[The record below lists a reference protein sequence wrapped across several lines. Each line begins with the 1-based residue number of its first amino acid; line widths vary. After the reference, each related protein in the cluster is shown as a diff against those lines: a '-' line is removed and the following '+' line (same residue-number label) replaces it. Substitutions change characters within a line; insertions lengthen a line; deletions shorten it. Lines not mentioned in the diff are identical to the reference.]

1 MASSLHRDNNIVK
14 VAFSAYRDDG
24 SYHLLGIGYRQFV
37 LQGTGTSLNISIVNQ
52 PAPRFYRLDRY
63 PIGDPPEDQFGQIID
78 RPAVGGIQ
86 FSPDGTKI
94 YFVKSPNYEYDFP
107 PNGVTAA
114 TNFGYIDLEWT
125 LGDPDVPH
133 HYLPIDLPTETRK
146 LADTQMFTNVG
157 PDGVT
162 PTLYMTRNELI
173 VDTWYK
179 WISTFEDPDNP
190 DPANFEMFTLE
201 VSDVG
206 TFIDEAPPEYRLLNQ
221 RVIGSTHLTQMQ
233 DPVCCV
239 EMLLTRD
246 RSATI
251 VPGCQTIWS
260 PGNNPFYNTF
270 APIDVVSE
278 LRIAAGV
285 SVSAADMEFRFAPD
299 AVLVIEPGATFISN
313 NCTFTSSCGG
323 QWKGIRVEGT
333 TSNWQ
338 QQSGSQ
344 GRLFLEPG
352 SVVEHAEIGAWTAR
366 EIGSN
371 APDPLRFGGIVRA
384 NGATFIDCT
393 TGIRIERFHR
403 RIPFTSLELNNLSS
417 VANTSFRTTEDW
429 IGPANPYAHIY
440 LYDVN
445 GISITNSSFANK
457 APELFATTERG
468 WGVVGLDAAFTCNG
482 SNPVDHFF
490 ESLSVGVVGSAPD
503 LLERYVVNS
512 MSFKDNLMGIVDLGS
527 TGSRITRNTFSL
539 LDDENETTYGLMLY
553 SSELYTVERNEFGR
567 PIGDGA
573 GYAGITFIGTSF
585 AGNQVY
591 DNTYSKL
598 TVGNWV
604 RGQQRNPNFPI
615 PIAPGLQMRCGT
627 HEGNV
632 VTHFYSEEAVVRSE
646 QGLPGPTV
654 QQLAN
659 NEHNSEPGCDFTAP
673 SGIYFHPFVLAF
685 QNYDLFVNYN
695 FYDFAGSPEQRPSC
709 VEDEFGTPETFIGDW
724 FYDLVPNLQASA
736 FDKEVHC
743 AVGILD
749 IEETFQGLTAG
760 SMAAEYQQSVA
771 ALTSAMHNYQGT
783 VDLGQKVDLLEALR
797 QEPPMPSHQLR
808 DVLLAHHPLSDE
820 VLKEAIF
827 RTEPLDPWHLT
838 QVLIA
843 NSRLNGWVL
852 QALSEQNVLPAYFLH
867 LVRQAQSGEVG
878 IKRLLELEIMQRQQ
892 ERDLL
897 LTRLLEH
904 WSADTLSEARADS
917 VLALLAADS
926 LGFGPYGHLA
936 QYAFAGDAQG
946 SEALSQALREHAI
959 NDDFVQFTDMLAQ
972 ADGALHELKGHE
984 WDLQRMAFNESP
996 GSGALAWSAL
1006 LVLQH
1011 LDSVPMPQLPG
1022 MLKSLWMPRPTRS
1035 AGLEQPLISVLP
1047 NPASDRIGYVVPM
1060 HESMEQGVLE
1070 VFDAQGRQVQI
1081 IALNGRR
1088 GLIESSVVGWRP
1100 GLYMVRLLLDGNTLG
1115 SAKFTVVR

>member
-1 MASSLHRDNNIVK
+1 MPLSEVVLDAAGEPVSLPRVGGLEFSRGGRFLYFLRSFEGIEGNRLQYYDWETNTVSPYGVVIPT
-14 VAFSAYRDDG
+14 AFVDSRLEINTAPDG
-24 SYHLLGIGYRQFV
+24 IRPAIYMCGTT
-37 LQGTGTSLNISIVNQ
+37 GTGSHWL
-52 PAPRFYRLDRY
+52 
-63 PIGDPPEDQFGQIID
+63 G
-78 RPAVGGIQ
+78 AV
-86 FSPDGTKI
+86 
-94 YFVKSPNYEYDFP
+94 V
-107 PNGVTAA
+107 
-114 TNFGYIDLEWT
+114 
-125 LGDPDVPH
+125 
-133 HYLPIDLPTETRK
+133 
-146 LADTQMFTNVG
+146 
-157 PDGVT
+157 
-162 PTLYMTRNELI
+162 
-173 VDTWYK
+173 
-179 WISTFEDPDNP
+179 DPDNP
-190 DPANFEMFTLE
+190 SASVWLPEAFGLAS
-201 VSDVG
+201 VSLG
-206 TFIDEAPPEYRLLNQ
+206 QNTLLNPLAQ
-221 RVIGSTHLTQMQ
+221 PAPLDRYHLLMKQASGKASEQMLADELCCEALVSMTGYHDYTAPTGS
-233 DPVCCV
+233 
-239 EMLLTRD
+239 
-246 RSATI
+246 S
-251 VPGCQTIWS
+251 IWNS
-260 PGNNPFYNTF
+260 GSNPFGNFGVVRSSGTLRIPTGAFISAANMEFQF
-270 APIDVVSE
+270 AP
-278 LRIAAGV
+278 G
-285 SVSAADMEFRFAPD
+285 
-299 AVLVIEPGATFISN
+299 AVMIIEPGATFISN
-313 NCTFTSSCGG
+313 NCTFTAACDAP
-323 QWKGIRVEGT
+323 WKGIRVEGT
-333 TSNWQ
+333 TSNWI
-338 QQSGSQ
+338 QSSTAQ

-352 SVVEHAEIGAWTAR
+352 SVVAHAEVGAWTAR
-366 EIGSN
+366 ILPNGGV
-371 APDPLRFGGIVRA
+371 DPQRFGGIVRS
-384 NGATFIDCT
+384 NGATVMDCG
-393 TGIRIERFHR
+393 TGVRIERFHR
-403 RIPFTSLELNNLSS
+403 RIPFTSIELNNLSS
-417 VANTSFRTTEDW
+417 ITNTAFRTTEDW
-429 IGPANPYAHIY
+429 MGDANPYAHLY

-445 GISITNSSFANK
+445 GIFISNSSFVNK
-457 APELFATTERG
+457 APQLFATTERG

-482 SNPVDHFF
+482 TNPVDHLFQN
-490 ESLSVGVVGSAPD
+490 LSVGVVGSTPD

-512 MSFKDNLMGIVDLGS
+512 MTFKDNVMGIADLGS
-527 TGSRITRNTFSL
+527 TGARITRNTFSL
-539 LDDENETTYGLMLY
+539 LDDENETTHGIILY
-553 SSELYTVERNEFGR
+553 SSELYTVERNQFGR
-567 PIGDGA
+567 PEGDGA

-591 DNTYSKL
+591 DNTYTKL

-659 NEHNSEPGCDFTAP
+659 NEHNSEPGCDLNAP

-724 FYDLVPNLQASA
+724 FYDLEPFAQSSPFA
-736 FDKEVHC
+736 KEVHC
-743 AVGILD
+743 ATGILD
-749 IEETFQGLTAG
+749 IEEAFQGLTAG
-760 SMAAEYQQSVA
+760 SMAADYQQSVA
-771 ALTSAMHNYQGT
+771 ALTSALHNYQGT
-783 VDLGQKVDLLEALR
+783 VDLGQKVDLLEAIR
-797 QEPPMPSHQLR
+797 QEPPTPSHQLR
-808 DVLLAHHPLSDE
+808 DLLLAHHPLSDE
-820 VLKEAIF
+820 VLKEAIY

-843 NSRLNGWVL
+843 NSRLNGWVF
-852 QALSEQNVLPAYFLH
+852 QALSEQNVLPTYFRH
-867 LVRQAQSGEVG
+867 LVRQAQTGEVG

-897 LTRLLEH
+897 LTRLLDH
-904 WSADTLSEARADS
+904 WSADTLHEARADS
-917 VLALLAADS
+917 ILTLLAADS
-926 LGFGPYGHLA
+926 LGFAPYGHLA
-936 QYAFAGDAQG
+936 QCAFAGDAEG
-946 SEALSQALREHAI
+946 CATHRQALREHAV

-1035 AGLEQPLISVLP
+1035 TDLEQPLISVLP
-1047 NPASDRIGYVVPM
+1047 NPASDRIGYVLPM
-1060 HESMEQGVLE
+1060 HKGMEQGVLE